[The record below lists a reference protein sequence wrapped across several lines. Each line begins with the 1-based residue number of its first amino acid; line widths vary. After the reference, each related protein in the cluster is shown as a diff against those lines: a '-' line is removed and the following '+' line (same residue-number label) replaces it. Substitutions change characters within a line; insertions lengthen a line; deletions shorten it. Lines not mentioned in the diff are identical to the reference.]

1 MAAIPAAGP
10 GTVPDAL
17 PVLSRGK
24 HKNPSR
30 GACFMEYTALLAGEP
45 FSDAPRCVDRELAAV
60 LRHANDTLSDADR
73 SGLLLPLLGRA
84 IGLAVRP
91 PVALPGLE
99 PDDAAVAGFARTTV
113 GLHRRVSA
121 LFMAAVGHVPTQ
133 DELRFYDD
141 GRDVDGLF
149 WYLMHEPTVLRTSAG
164 WVSRLGDRLR
174 LLHECFEQALPEL
187 ELSRYDTVREQP
199 ASFPAPQPV
208 SSPAPAPAV
217 LRSVVSGTAP
227 AGG

>member
-45 FSDAPRCVDRELAAV
+45 FSDAPRCVDRELATV

-73 SGLLLPLLGRA
+73 AVLLPLLGRA
-84 IGLAVRP
+84 IGLAVLP
-91 PVALPGLE
+91 PLPPAGQE
-99 PDDAAVAGFARTTV
+99 PDDAAVTDFARTTV
-113 GLHRRVSA
+113 RLHRRVSA
-121 LFMAAVGHVPTQ
+121 LFLAALGHVPTQ

-149 WYLMHEPTVLRTSAG
+149 WYLMHEPTVLRTSAA
-164 WVSRLGDRLR
+164 WVSRLSARLR

-187 ELSRYDTVREQP
+187 GLPQVPAVREEP
-199 ASFPAPQPV
+199 VSFPAPPTATF
-208 SSPAPAPAV
+208 PAPAPAV
-217 LRSVVSGTAP
+217 VRAP
-227 AGG
+227 